1 MTEEFEKINFDE
13 MREQQLV
20 RDYMQNP
27 TPEVAE
33 ELLQLAAAHK
43 TNSYNY
49 KMTYELEQHLIDCGK
64 EFAQTRNHAQAYG
77 LAKPTGRK
85 AEDYR
90 DISMCAHV
98 WGIVLSGE
106 TATIGFEVTA
116 EVFSK
121 DDKEITYDTVKRVW
135 ERKKKVW
142 EGEKENEYVR
152 EICRSGLDVFLVT
165 NNRILT
171 PEEEKIATR
180 YLKEDVS
187 IAAIKDQQRLRTKY
201 KNKYK
206 FNKVNKKIVNMN
218 DEEYEKHF
226 EDG

>member
-1 MTEEFEKINFDE
+1 MTDEFEKLYVDE
-13 MREQQLV
+13 KLFESQLV
-20 RDYMQNP
+20 REYMQNP
-27 TPEVAE
+27 TPEVSK
-33 ELLQLAAAHK
+33 ELLNLIAAHK
-43 TNSYNY
+43 TNTLKY
-49 KMTYELEQHLIDCGK
+49 KITEELRQHEIDCWKKYQSGTPIENTFVTAK
-64 EFAQTRNHAQAYG
+64 AMGGQA
-77 LAKPTGRK
+77 K
-85 AEDYR
+85 DYR

-142 EGEKENEYVR
+142 EGEKDKENEYVR
-152 EICRSGLDVFLVT
+152 EICRSGLDVFLVM

-180 YLKEDVS
+180 YLKEEVS
-187 IAAIKDQQRLRTKY
+187 IAVIKDQQRLRTKY
-201 KNKYK
+201 KDKYK
-206 FNKVNKKIVNMN
+206 FEVRETWKP
-218 DEEYEKHF
+218 
-226 EDG
+226 